1 MRIVNITVNATEVTY
16 PQKVVITIEWDQA
29 FVSYK
34 IENLIFETQ
43 QEPGITI
50 TGYNPV
56 DDLAPTRNRV
66 FLGQTLIQQKDI
78 KVLDP
83 YTIQFSFTVSPF
95 MVGTLRVSNQ
105 SWNKPLVLKVV
116 NAAGVEG
123 DWSPFLAPNVFSNV
137 KCLTHYPYFQSNTTS
152 INTGLTIEGLPTL
165 RSNWVCNEGLQ
176 SNTFTGMDIRISNTS
191 DFTPRPIVP
200 WDGGNFW
207 WWTAGGCQYWNNP
220 FIYPFFQKYY
230 STNDTRT
237 CSGPPAYNFAGF
249 GGQDITT
256 TQLPTYLGPIN
267 YETAT
272 NSYGSRLASNTF
284 GGTAALDHGYF
295 PCPYYGPST
304 KTPGAGQNS
313 AIGRFEGWI
322 LANPANGDPLKNMP
336 STWTNQRP
344 SSINFNC
351 LAPWRLAKNT
361 DPVPMLIQVYFQI
374 NWIYTTTLI
383 PQ

>member
-1 MRIVNITVNATEVTY
+1 MRIVNITVNATEATY
-16 PQKVVITIEWDQA
+16 PQRIVIDVVWDQA
-29 FVSYK
+29 FVSYEVK
-34 IENLIFETQ
+34 NLIFETEQ
-43 QEPGITI
+43 KPGITI
-50 TGYNPV
+50 TGYDPV
-56 DDLAPTRNRV
+56 DGTSPTPTRV

-78 KVLDP
+78 KVLNP

-95 MVGTLRVSNQ
+95 MVGILRVSNQ

-137 KCLTHYPYFQSNTTS
+137 KCFTYYPYVQSDTTS
-152 INTGLTIEGLPTL
+152 ISPTPTRGLPTL
-165 RSNWVCNEGLQ
+165 RSNWACGGPGSVTYNYPG
-176 SNTFTGMDIRISNTS
+176 TDIKISNTS

-207 WWTAGGCQYWNNP
+207 WWTAGGASYFNNP
-220 FIYPFFQKYY
+220 FIFPFFQKYY

-237 CSGPPAYNFAGF
+237 CSGPRAYNFAGL

-256 TQLPTYLGPIN
+256 TQLPTYLVPTN
-267 YETAT
+267 YETAV

-284 GGTAALDHGYF
+284 GGTAAQDHAYN
-295 PCPYYGPST
+295 PCPYYGPDPQAT
-304 KTPGAGQNS
+304 GAGLNS

-344 SSINFNC
+344 SSANLNC
-351 LAPWRLAKNT
+351 LAPWRLAKDT
-361 DPVPMLIQVYFQI
+361 DPVPMLIQVYFQL
-374 NWIYTTTLI
+374 NWIYTTTPI
-383 PQ
+383 P

>member
-1 MRIVNITVNATEVTY
+1 MRIVNITVNDTEATY
-16 PQKVVITIEWDQA
+16 PQKVVITVEWDQE
-29 FVSYK
+29 FVSYEIK
-34 IENLIFETQ
+34 NLIFETEQ
-43 QEPGITI
+43 KPGITI
-50 TGYNPV
+50 TGYDPV
-56 DDLAPTRNRV
+56 DDGNPTPVRV

-78 KVLDP
+78 KVLNP
-83 YTIQFSFTVSPF
+83 RTIQFSFTVSPF
-95 MVGTLRVSNQ
+95 MLGTLRVSNQ
-105 SWNKPLVLKVV
+105 SWNKPLVLRIV

-123 DWSPFLAPNVFSNV
+123 DWTPFLTSGAFSNV
-137 KCLTHYPYFQSNTTS
+137 SCTPYYFFFQSNFTS
-152 INTGLTIEGLPTL
+152 INKEVITKGLPTL
-165 RSNWVCNEGLQ
+165 RTNWVCGVGSQ
-176 SNTFTGMDIRISNTS
+176 SNTFPGTDIVISNNF
-191 DFTPRPIVP
+191 DYTPRPIVP

-207 WWTAGGCQYWNNP
+207 WWTAGGASYWGNP

-237 CSGPPAYNFAGF
+237 CSGPQAYNFAGL

-256 TQLPTYLGPIN
+256 TRLPTYLAPIN
-267 YETAT
+267 YETAV

-295 PCPYYGPST
+295 PCPYYGP
-304 KTPGAGQNS
+304 GAGANS

-344 SSINFNC
+344 SSINHNC
-351 LAPWRLAKNT
+351 LAPWRLAKDT

-374 NWIYTTTLI
+374 NWIYSTSPL
-383 PQ
+383 P